1 MADVALITISLI
13 FSLLNITTNKYISLS
28 LHFLQKIPTGFSLYI
43 PTTHVCRKTIS
54 TLRLIDYML
63 DYFLK
68 NCTNVMYY
76 IYIADNNN
84 NDTLIRID
92 AFTKYTA

>member
-1 MADVALITISLI
+1 MFLPVYILQT
-13 FSLLNITTNKYISLS
+13 FLLDFPCTAY
-28 LHFLQKIPTGFSLYI
+28 
-43 PTTHVCRKTIS
+43 HVCRKTIS

-84 NDTLIRID
+84 NHTLIEV
-92 AFTKYTA
+92 FTKYTA